1 MSRFLIFLRIDNGT
15 WSRVHA
21 VTLPRRGLTVVAA
34 FTLAA
39 WNRLGSQAVLGPRS
53 PARMILTGIWGW
65 VALTLLIWLIAQR
78 RQPSEPGTAFLSLQ
92 KAAASVSVAHFPLI
106 ILGFY
111 IATFGNFIRTPIPGT
126 IIAVVV
132 FALWIPTL
140 LVRALQHLTDVDTT
154 TALRLIAVPYILWLA
169 WIGRYLYLQVGH
181 VL

>member
-21 VTLPRRGLTVVAA
+21 VTLPRRVLTVLAA

-39 WNRLGSQAVLGPRS
+39 WNRLGSQAVLGPRA
-53 PARMILTGIWGW
+53 PVRMILTGIWGW
-65 VALTLLIWLIAQR
+65 IALTLLIWLIAQH
-78 RQPSEPGTAFLSLQ
+78 RQPSEPGTTLISLQ
-92 KAAASVSVAHFPLI
+92 QAAASVTVAHFPLI

-126 IIAVVV
+126 VLAVAV
-132 FALWIPTL
+132 FAAWMPTL
-140 LVRALQHLTDVDTT
+140 LGRALQHITDVDTKA
-154 TALRLIAVPYILWLA
+154 ALPLIAVPYILWLA